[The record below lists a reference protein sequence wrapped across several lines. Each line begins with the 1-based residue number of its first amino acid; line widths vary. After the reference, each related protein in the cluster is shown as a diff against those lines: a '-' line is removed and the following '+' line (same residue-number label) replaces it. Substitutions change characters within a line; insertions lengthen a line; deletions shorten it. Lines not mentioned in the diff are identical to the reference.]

1 MKKVFGFVITLFTM
15 ATLIGQERVLFDA
28 SKLSE
33 ATYSS
38 ENVQT
43 DNDADK
49 WYLDFEGKGAGGS
62 SKKSLIKGAGDK
74 GVGVLVVVDSAYFN
88 GKSISTVLRP
98 NILPQLT
105 ENESGNG
112 KITNVADIKSITI
125 EGWSLGYEAD
135 ITLDLQ
141 RSDGSIIGMSP
152 QKTQQLGSSAFTVT
166 WDNPTYIS
174 DVSKRD
180 IKAKPVYPNTSSE
193 LILNGIKVRGKPYYN
208 VGDKSKGYLIVYINK
223 ITVVA
228 DKAYEE
234 EDTSNEELWGIEAS
248 NNETY
253 GKRQEKQLEEREIL
267 RAKEQ
272 SLMASE
278 EDKETPNST
287 TSEDAK

>member
-1 MKKVFGFVITLFTM
+1 MKKFIGFIITAFAMMSLM
-15 ATLIGQERVLFDA
+15 GQERVLFDA

-38 ENVQT
+38 DNVQT

-49 WYLDFEGKGAGGS
+49 WYLDFEGKGVAGS
-62 SKKSLIKGAGDK
+62 AKQSLIKGASDK
-74 GVGVLVVVDSAYFN
+74 GIGVKVEVDNTYFDN
-88 GKSISTVLRP
+88 KSIAAVLKP

-141 RSDGSIIGMSP
+141 RSDGSVIGMSP

-166 WDNPTYIS
+166 WDNPVYIS
-174 DVSKRD
+174 DAGKRD
-180 IKAKPVYPNTSSE
+180 IKARPVYPNTSSE
-193 LILNGIKVRGKPYYN
+193 LILNGIKVRGKPYFN
-208 VGDKSKGYLIVYINK
+208 VGNKSKGYLIVYINK

-228 DKAYEE
+228 DKAYED
-234 EDTSNEELWGIEAS
+234 EDPSNEELWGIETA
-248 NNETY
+248 NNESY
-253 GKRQEKQLEEREIL
+253 GKIQEKQLETREIL
-267 RAKEQ
+267 KAKEQ
-272 SLMASE
+272 ALMAAE
-278 EDKETPNST
+278 NTST
-287 TSEDAK
+287 TTVENAK

>member
-1 MKKVFGFVITLFTM
+1 MMSLM
-15 ATLIGQERVLFDA
+15 GQERVLFDA

-38 ENVQT
+38 DNVQT

-49 WYLDFEGKGAGGS
+49 WYLDFEGKGVAGS
-62 SKKSLIKGAGDK
+62 AKQSLIKGASDK
-74 GVGVLVVVDSAYFN
+74 GIGVKVEVDNTYFDN
-88 GKSISTVLRP
+88 KSIAAVLKP

-141 RSDGSIIGMSP
+141 RSDGSVIGMSP

-166 WDNPTYIS
+166 WDNPVYIS
-174 DVSKRD
+174 DAGKRD
-180 IKAKPVYPNTSSE
+180 IKARPVYPNTSSE
-193 LILNGIKVRGKPYYN
+193 LILNGIKVRGKPYFN
-208 VGDKSKGYLIVYINK
+208 VGNKSKGYLIVYINK

-228 DKAYEE
+228 DKAYED
-234 EDTSNEELWGIEAS
+234 EDPSNEELWGIETA
-248 NNETY
+248 NNESY
-253 GKRQEKQLEEREIL
+253 GKIQEKQLETREIL
-267 RAKEQ
+267 KAKEQ
-272 SLMASE
+272 ALMAAE
-278 EDKETPNST
+278 NTST
-287 TSEDAK
+287 TTVENAK

>member
-1 MKKVFGFVITLFTM
+1 MKKFFSLTIVLLITSF
-15 ATLIGQERVLFDA
+15 IFGQERVLFDA

-49 WYLDFEGKGAGGS
+49 WYLDFEGSGVKGSA
-62 SKKSLIKGAGDK
+62 KQSLIKGSSDK
-74 GVGVLVVVDSAYFN
+74 GIGVKVEVDSTYFN
-88 GKSISTVLRP
+88 GKEVSVVLRP

-141 RSDGSIIGMSP
+141 RSDGSIIGISP
-152 QKTQQLGSSAFTVT
+152 QKTQQLGSSAFTTT
-166 WDNPTYIS
+166 WDNPAYIS

-180 IKAKPVYPNTSSE
+180 IKIKPIYPNTTSE
-193 LILNGIKVRGKPYYN
+193 LILNGIKIRGKPYYN
-208 VGDKSKGYLIVYINK
+208 VGNKSKGYLIVYISK

-234 EDTSNEELWGIEAS
+234 EDTSNEDLWGIEAS
-248 NNETY
+248 NNESY
-253 GKRQEKQLEEREIL
+253 GKRQEKALEEREIL

-272 SLMASE
+272 SLMAPDEENTQNSSSE
-278 EDKETPNST
+278 ED
-287 TSEDAK
+287 AK

>member
-1 MKKVFGFVITLFTM
+1 MKKFIGFIITAFAMMSLM
-15 ATLIGQERVLFDA
+15 GQERVLFDA

-38 ENVQT
+38 DNVQT

-49 WYLDFEGKGAGGS
+49 WYLDFEGKGVAGS
-62 SKKSLIKGAGDK
+62 AKQSLIKGASDK
-74 GVGVLVVVDSAYFN
+74 GIGVKVEVDNTYFDN
-88 GKSISTVLRP
+88 KSIAAVLRP

-141 RSDGSIIGMSP
+141 RSDGSVIGMSP

-166 WDNPTYIS
+166 WDNPVYIS
-174 DVSKRD
+174 DAGKRD

-193 LILNGIKVRGKPYYN
+193 LILNGIKVRGKPYFN
-208 VGDKSKGYLIVYINK
+208 VGNKSKGYLIVYINK

-228 DKAYEE
+228 DKAYED
-234 EDTSNEELWGIEAS
+234 EDPSNEELWGIETA
-248 NNETY
+248 NNESY
-253 GKRQEKQLEEREIL
+253 GKIQEKQLETREIL
-267 RAKEQ
+267 KAKEQ
-272 SLMASE
+272 ALMAAE
-278 EDKETPNST
+278 NTST
-287 TSEDAK
+287 TTVENAK

>member
-1 MKKVFGFVITLFTM
+1 MKKFIGFIITAFAMMSLM
-15 ATLIGQERVLFDA
+15 GQERVLFDA

-38 ENVQT
+38 DNVQT

-49 WYLDFEGKGAGGS
+49 WYLDFEGKGVAGS
-62 SKKSLIKGAGDK
+62 AKQSLIKGASDK
-74 GVGVLVVVDSAYFN
+74 GIGVKVEVDNAYFDN
-88 GKSISTVLRP
+88 KSIAAVLRP

-141 RSDGSIIGMSP
+141 RSDGSVIGMSP

-166 WDNPTYIS
+166 WDNPVYIS
-174 DVSKRD
+174 DAGKRD
-180 IKAKPVYPNTSSE
+180 IKARPVYPNTSSE
-193 LILNGIKVRGKPYYN
+193 LILNGIKVRGKPYFN
-208 VGDKSKGYLIVYINK
+208 VGNKSKGYLIVYINK

-228 DKAYEE
+228 DKAYED
-234 EDTSNEELWGIEAS
+234 EDPSNEELWGIETA
-248 NNETY
+248 NNESY
-253 GKRQEKQLEEREIL
+253 GKIQEKQLETREIL
-267 RAKEQ
+267 KAKEQ
-272 SLMASE
+272 ALMAAE
-278 EDKETPNST
+278 NTST
-287 TSEDAK
+287 TTVENAK

>member
-1 MKKVFGFVITLFTM
+1 MKKFIGFIITAFAMMSLM
-15 ATLIGQERVLFDA
+15 GQERVLFDA

-38 ENVQT
+38 DNVQT

-49 WYLDFEGKGAGGS
+49 WYLDFEGKGVAGS
-62 SKKSLIKGAGDK
+62 AKQSLIKGASDK
-74 GVGVLVVVDSAYFN
+74 GIGVKVEVDNTYFDN
-88 GKSISTVLRP
+88 KSIAAVLRP

-141 RSDGSIIGMSP
+141 RSDGSVIGMSP

-166 WDNPTYIS
+166 WDNPVYIS
-174 DVSKRD
+174 DAGKRD
-180 IKAKPVYPNTSSE
+180 IKARPVYPNTSSE
-193 LILNGIKVRGKPYYN
+193 LILNGIKVRGKPYFN
-208 VGDKSKGYLIVYINK
+208 VGNKSKGYLIVYINK

-228 DKAYEE
+228 DKAYED
-234 EDTSNEELWGIEAS
+234 EDPSNEELWGIETA
-248 NNETY
+248 NNESY
-253 GKRQEKQLEEREIL
+253 GKIQEKQLETREIL
-267 RAKEQ
+267 KAKEQ
-272 SLMASE
+272 ALMAAE
-278 EDKETPNST
+278 NTST
-287 TSEDAK
+287 TTVENAK

>member
-1 MKKVFGFVITLFTM
+1 MKKFIGFVITILSM
-15 ATLIGQERVLFDA
+15 MSLMGQERVLFDA

-38 ENVQT
+38 DNVQT

-49 WYLDFEGKGAGGS
+49 WYLDFEGKGVGGS
-62 SKKSLIKGAGDK
+62 AKQSLIKGASDK
-74 GVGVLVVVDSAYFN
+74 GIGVKIEVDSTYFDN
-88 GKSISTVLRP
+88 KSVAAVLRP

-141 RSDGSIIGMSP
+141 RSDGSVIGMSP
-152 QKTQQLGSSAFTVT
+152 QKTQQLGSSSFTVT
-166 WDNPTYIS
+166 WDNTAYIS

-193 LILNGIKVRGKPYYN
+193 LILNGIKVRGKPYFN
-208 VGDKSKGYLIVYINK
+208 VGNKSKGYLIVYINK

-228 DKAYEE
+228 DKAYED
-234 EDTSNEELWGIEAS
+234 EDPSNEELWGIETA
-248 NNETY
+248 NNESY
-253 GKRQEKQLEEREIL
+253 GKIQEKQLETREIL
-267 RAKEQ
+267 KAKEQ
-272 SLMASE
+272 ALMATE
-278 EDKETPNST
+278 NTST
-287 TSEDAK
+287 TVENAK

>member
-1 MKKVFGFVITLFTM
+1 MMSLM
-15 ATLIGQERVLFDA
+15 GQERVLFDA

-38 ENVQT
+38 DNVQT

-49 WYLDFEGKGAGGS
+49 WYLDFEGKGVAGS
-62 SKKSLIKGAGDK
+62 AKQSLIKGASDK
-74 GVGVLVVVDSAYFN
+74 GIGVKVEVDNTYFDN
-88 GKSISTVLRP
+88 KSIAAVLRP

-141 RSDGSIIGMSP
+141 RSDGSVIGMSP

-166 WDNPTYIS
+166 WDNPVYIS
-174 DVSKRD
+174 DAGKRD
-180 IKAKPVYPNTSSE
+180 IKARPVYPNTSSE
-193 LILNGIKVRGKPYYN
+193 LILNGIKVRGKPYFN
-208 VGDKSKGYLIVYINK
+208 VGNKSKGYLIVYINK

-228 DKAYEE
+228 DKAYED
-234 EDTSNEELWGIEAS
+234 EDPSNEELWGIETA
-248 NNETY
+248 NNESY
-253 GKRQEKQLEEREIL
+253 GKIQEKQLETREIL
-267 RAKEQ
+267 KAKEQ
-272 SLMASE
+272 ALMAAE
-278 EDKETPNST
+278 NTST
-287 TSEDAK
+287 TTVENAK